1 MNYTKQISCDRKKH
15 NYIRQGF
22 TVADLEANKSSRT
35 GIEKDDCGELQSRYE
50 QGHNSHMLFQQYVSY
65 LNSLNIKIHFVVILI

>member
-1 MNYTKQISCDRKKH
+1 MGVGEKTSDIKRFGEATSYVDIQMDLWIMNYTKQISCDRKKH

-35 GIEKDDCGELQSRYE
+35 GMEKNDCGELQS
-50 QGHNSHMLFQQYVSY
+50 SY
-65 LNSLNIKIHFVVILI
+65 I